1 MNKNF
6 KSIIVIGMV
15 GSLLLPIGVNAK
27 TNGNNMMSNNVS
39 YPIAQGIYKSTNV
52 DDNYY
57 IGTTSEEI
65 LEEKEEYNEAD
76 KCVIEYFKKKYEE
89 LKEYFNSEDFEKLK
103 TKGRELFIELVD
115 FCFYNGEIKD
125 YTLEDLSEE
134 GKKAVNKT
142 IDETVDLLDTYVP
155 GFTVGLTDKYTKAKD
170 YLSTKYD
177 SSLDYFRKWIGEE
190 EYNNLKEEASKTGE
204 GMKKIFSIFKDIA
217 DDKYQEFKTK

>member
-6 KSIIVIGMV
+6 KNIIAIGMV

-27 TNGNNMMSNNVS
+27 TNGNIMISNNAS

-52 DDNYY
+52 DADYN

-65 LEEKEEYNEAD
+65 LEEESLNEAD

-89 LKEYFNSEDFEKLK
+89 LKEYFNSEDFDKLK
-103 TKGRELFIELVD
+103 TKGRELFIEMVD
-115 FCFYNGEIKD
+115 FCFYNGEIKG
-125 YTLEDLSEE
+125 YTLKDLSDE

-155 GFTVGLTDKYTKAKD
+155 GFTIGLTDKYTKVKD
-170 YLSTKYD
+170 YFNTKYD

-190 EYNNLKEEASKTGE
+190 EYDNLKEEASKTGE
-204 GMKKIFSIFKDIA
+204 GMKMIFSIFKGIA